1 MFKIIVMDKEIKAFF
16 LRIVNT
22 IAVILLWLFIN
33 MALGLKLRMAEINTH
48 FSLVNWLFYIWALI
62 TGIVVIFYVKR
73 LWRNKIQQ
81 PY

>member
-1 MFKIIVMDKEIKAFF
+1 MDKEIKAFF

-33 MALGLKLRMAEINTH
+33 MALGLKLRMSEIGSH
-48 FSLVNWLFYIWALI
+48 ISWINWLFYIWALL
-62 TGIVVIFYVKR
+62 TGIAVIFYVKR
-73 LWRNKIQQ
+73 LWRNKIKL